1 LNKINLI
8 LKRTFDVFF
17 SALGLIFLLPLFFVI
32 SVLIKLDSKGSVL
45 FRQARVGLR
54 EKEFK
59 VFKFRTMVVDAEK
72 KGIQLTSGVDSR
84 VTKIGKFLRKSKIDE
99 LPQLINVLI
108 GDMSLVGP
116 RPVVPR
122 FVKEYSKEQK
132 RVLDVLPGI
141 TDPASIAY
149 INEGELLSGV
159 EDPEDYYIKEIM
171 PKKIELSIEY
181 IEKMTVFSD
190 VRLILKTLFR
200 LIFRKSAKF
209 QKKIQSLSQI
219 KP

>member
-1 LNKINLI
+1 MNLI
-8 LKRTFDVFF
+8 FKRMFDIFF
-17 SALGLIFLLPLFFVI
+17 SAIGLVFLFPLFLVVSI
-32 SVLIKLDSKGSVL
+32 LIKLDSEGSIL
-45 FRQARVGLR
+45 FRQSRVGLR

-116 RPVVPR
+116 RPVVLR

-149 INEGELLSGV
+149 INESELLSSV

-190 VRLILKTLFR
+190 LRLILKTLFR
-200 LIFRKSAKF
+200 LIFRRSEKF

-219 KP
+219 KS